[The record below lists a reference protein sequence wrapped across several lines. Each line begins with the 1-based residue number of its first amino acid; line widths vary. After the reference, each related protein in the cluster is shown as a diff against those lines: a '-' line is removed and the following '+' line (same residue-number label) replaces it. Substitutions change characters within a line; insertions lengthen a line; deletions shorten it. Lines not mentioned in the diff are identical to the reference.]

1 MSNVNNKSVNDKSD
15 GEILL
20 DIARELRRLIVAYP
34 TATLVREKAL
44 DVQQGAH
51 RSSRVIEVLSKVVG
65 VSDLYAW
72 SLCGKIF
79 EEINPRTVKKAITND
94 ADAKKDVVAASLEQF
109 VGKHEYDCDDE
120 SDAVAV
126 GIAYLIGKGMIA
138 SPYTEEKEK

>member
-126 GIAYLIGKGMIA
+126 GVAYLIGKGMIA

>member
-1 MSNVNNKSVNDKSD
+1 M
-15 GEILL
+15 
-20 DIARELRRLIVAYP
+20 
-34 TATLVREKAL
+34 
-44 DVQQGAH
+44 
-51 RSSRVIEVLSKVVG
+51 VG

-138 SPYTEEKEK
+138 SPYTEEKAK